1 MTSWFLKR
9 GYPESVVKTETG
21 KIKFKQRLVG
31 KREAITKWVPL
42 LFTYLSLL
50 KAAGRILLKYLNL
63 LCMDKEVKRVYFN
76 ADISL
81 ENLTKTE

>member
-9 GYPESVVKTETG
+9 GYPESVVKTVTG

-31 KREAITKWVPL
+31 KREAITKGVPL
-42 LFTYLSLL
+42 LFTYHSLL

-63 LCMDKEVKRVYFN
+63 LYMDK
-76 ADISL
+76 
-81 ENLTKTE
+81 